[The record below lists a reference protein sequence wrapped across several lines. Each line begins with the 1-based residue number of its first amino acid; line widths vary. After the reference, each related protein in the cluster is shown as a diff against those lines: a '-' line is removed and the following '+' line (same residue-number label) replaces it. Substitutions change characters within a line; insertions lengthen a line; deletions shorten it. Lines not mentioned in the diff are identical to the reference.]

1 MNTRKYTAPILKKGR
16 KYVFCNEDLEPA
28 FEQDE
33 INVIAEK
40 WNKGFS
46 FEEIAEEHMRDPDE
60 IFLAVFHQARE
71 GKISRKLTC
80 RKSFVKYLKIE
91 HDIPTIIRYGGRKYI
106 YDAES
111 EAK

>member
-1 MNTRKYTAPILKKGR
+1 MNTRKYATPLLKKGK

-33 INVIAEK
+33 IDIIAEK
-40 WNKGFS
+40 WNQGFS

-60 IFLAVFHQARE
+60 IFLAIFHQARE
-71 GKISRKLTC
+71 GKISRKLIYK
-80 RKSFVKYLKIE
+80 KSLVKHLKIE
-91 HDIPTIIRYGGRKYI
+91 HSIPTIIQYEGRKYI
-106 YDAES
+106 YDAKS